1 MEREWHNMWGYIFQN
16 FWLTYKGFFSIT
28 CYKISYR
35 HCCYLPVPV
44 NIKKRIVG
52 ISRWKE
58 LPSVLLKM
66 AAYLLYA
73 RNMPRSGTLN
83 CYNDIRDCFLPSAYL
98 QVFNQVFNALL
109 CPYHKLGWEKTESSA
124 QSSYFSLVEQGLF
137 HHWLVKKLILY
148 TFISFILKI
157 IFVSRYAPSVNSP
170 FHSHI
175 SEKFSLYPCIHY

>member
-1 MEREWHNMWGYIFQN
+1 MPKPLCHQQKQHFIQKKVHGTRMAQHVGIYIFQN

-28 CYKISYR
+28 CYKIAYR

-109 CPYHKLGWEKTESSA
+109 CPYHKLG
-124 QSSYFSLVEQGLF
+124 
-137 HHWLVKKLILY
+137 
-148 TFISFILKI
+148 
-157 IFVSRYAPSVNSP
+157 
-170 FHSHI
+170 
-175 SEKFSLYPCIHY
+175 